1 MIEESCKFTVFEAN
15 PFGFTQKRIKSE
27 RAVIE
32 GEVNQAMIID
42 KVNAENEMEQSS
54 LMNPEL
60 HEKVQEYSLP
70 NSE

>member
-42 KVNAENEMEQSS
+42 KVNAENEMEQS
-54 LMNPEL
+54 
-60 HEKVQEYSLP
+60 
-70 NSE
+70 